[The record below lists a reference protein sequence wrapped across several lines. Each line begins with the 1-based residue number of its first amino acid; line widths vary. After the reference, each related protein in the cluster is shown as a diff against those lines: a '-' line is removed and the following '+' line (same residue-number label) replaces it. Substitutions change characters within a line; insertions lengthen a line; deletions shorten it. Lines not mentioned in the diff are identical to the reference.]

1 MSSEK
6 PTQACIDSQVGAL
19 LIPYALSTLRD
30 EDIERFELHLLHCPA
45 CQAELEA
52 AAAEIE
58 MLASTRDEFVQRAY
72 SENED
77 FESQYERLRQTVVS
91 DLSRTPIARTPNWLE
106 MTWEVLWRRKWVV
119 GAVGAVAVAIL
130 FGIRPGPES
139 IPPPYA
145 INDVP
150 LGAKS
155 SSKPPAKPE
164 GMTALPQQDPAEG
177 IVTTPEHKA
186 VIEQK
191 VVEVQTEVFPQ
202 TAVTVTPQ
210 ASGIVQPEQVNAPAT
225 DRITETA
232 ESAKPESAPYEPLAD
247 KIESTGQ
254 TRAVTEI
261 SSLLKKQP
269 GFKVD
274 PERASEPKAPLAE
287 SVTEPAQPELL
298 PNEVVIEY
306 QAPQVKVDVSS
317 KEVRISGAERE
328 ERASA
333 SELVQSA
340 ELQQMADLALGKL
353 DPGMYTLSN
362 DTYSLAAPA
371 KQSGS
376 VTDTTVQR
384 TFIEPGVSALTEK
397 KYSKARELFQSA
409 YNRLPAGTQRDEAD
423 LLLIRTLILTG
434 HVDTAKERL
443 RSREKL
449 VADSSRQAEIRQAI
463 VTIDS
468 LQAVQPRK

>member
-6 PTQACIDSQVGAL
+6 PTQTCIDPQVGAL

-52 AAAEIE
+52 AVAEIE
-58 MLASTRDEFVQRAY
+58 MLTNTRDEFVQRAY

-91 DLSRTPIARTPNWLE
+91 APSRTPIARTPNWLE

-177 IVTTPEHKA
+177 IVATPEHKA

-191 VVEVQTEVFPQ
+191 VVKVQPETVPQ

-210 ASGIVQPEQVNAPAT
+210 ALDITQPEQVSAPAT
-225 DRITETA
+225 DRIA
-232 ESAKPESAPYEPLAD
+232 ESAKPESEPYQPLAD

-274 PERASEPKAPLAE
+274 PERASEPKAPVAE

-434 HVDTAKERL
+434 HVDAAKERL